1 MYSDLSPYEVAR
13 LKNIQ
18 ANKLK
23 LAALGLL
30 GSANPLKKRP
40 ENKKDK
46 KVKNKR
52 KVQKNV
58 SAGRKKVRIG
68 TRRSSRL
75 AGIKLTDTKDNLI
88 DKSSNDNELF
98 DGTEEEEPTVNYFTN
113 PQIPQE
119 LDDHEFEIYTA
130 VRKWRL
136 DRKNELQ
143 VEPYK
148 ICQNRTICELI
159 RRRRNDKSWALPTS
173 STRPQE
179 LILCWGIGPS
189 KCSTFGIEMIEILD
203 KWEETLECSRKMSV
217 ENDSSSKA

>member
-75 AGIKLTDTKDNLI
+75 AGIKLPDTKDNLI
-88 DKSSNDNELF
+88 DKSNDNELF

-136 DRKNELQ
+136 ERKNELQ

-179 LILCWGIGPS
+179 LTSCWGIGPS

-203 KWEETLECSRKMSV
+203 KWEETLGRSRKMSE
-217 ENDSSSKA
+217 ENDSSPKA

>member
-1 MYSDLSPYEVAR
+1 M
-13 LKNIQ
+13 Q

-75 AGIKLTDTKDNLI
+75 AGIKLADTNDNLI
-88 DKSSNDNELF
+88 DKSSNDKELF
-98 DGTEEEEPTVNYFTN
+98 DVTGEEEEPVVNYSTH

-130 VRKWRL
+130 IRKWRL

-179 LILCWGIGPS
+179 LTSCWGIGPS
-189 KCSTFGIEMIEILD
+189 KCSTFAIEMIEILD
-203 KWEETLECSRKMSV
+203 KGRKRWDAVERCQKRMIHLPKLE
-217 ENDSSSKA
+217 

>member
-75 AGIKLTDTKDNLI
+75 AGIKLPDTKDNLI
-88 DKSSNDNELF
+88 DKSNDNELF

-179 LILCWGIGPS
+179 LTSCWGIGPS

-203 KWEETLECSRKMSV
+203 KWEETLGRSRKMSE
-217 ENDSSSKA
+217 ENDSSPKA

>member
-75 AGIKLTDTKDNLI
+75 AGIKLPDTKDNLI
-88 DKSSNDNELF
+88 DKSNDNELF
-98 DGTEEEEPTVNYFTN
+98 DGTEEEEPTVNYSTH
-113 PQIPQE
+113 PQVPQE